1 MGLFVFQEFLPATI
15 MFLITIGFTSILI
28 SPAKAFPRKN
38 ELANFYWTGC
48 WTFLSFIAALSG
60 ASSTLMLLGFD
71 PTHFMTHAIMSAAV
85 ASFVCFVVF
94 GWFRLSGAALMVL
107 IRKYAFK
114 TSKTT

>member
-1 MGLFVFQEFLPATI
+1 MGLSVFQEFLPATI

-38 ELANFYWTGC
+38 ELANFYWRGC
-48 WTFLSFIAALSG
+48 WTFLSLIAALSG
-60 ASSTLMLLGFD
+60 ASSTLMLLGLD

-94 GWFRLSGAALMVL
+94 GWFRLSGLAILTVIRRFAL
-107 IRKYAFK
+107 K
-114 TSKTT
+114 TS